1 MDYGQLIEQNAKI
14 NFSQHDG
21 ITCYKSH
28 SGKKHIRWLIDKV
41 RINFNK
47 NSDLYI
53 DDNIKSLLNNG
64 KGAFRAFQKIHK
76 SNTHNEQLCKICN
89 DFKDYELELD
99 ILEAAIF
106 GPKTGKN
113 A

>member
-1 MDYGQLIEQNAKI
+1 MDYGQLIEQNTKV

-21 ITCYKSH
+21 ITCYKTH
-28 SGKKHIRWLIDKV
+28 SGKRHIEWLIGKV
-41 RINFNK
+41 RKNFNK

-53 DDNIKSLLNNG
+53 DDNIKFLLRDG
-64 KGAFRAFQKIHK
+64 KGAFRAFQKIHE
-76 SNTHNEQLCKICN
+76 SNTHNEQLCKICS
-89 DFKDYELELD
+89 DFKDYEHELD

-106 GPKTGKN
+106 GPKTGRK